1 MHCRMRLFPSTV
13 RLRRRLDKT
22 ISLLTLCPLSDISNP
37 GRLQM
42 DSVTEAAAKLGF
54 TDRYVR
60 FLLKRGELSGRKLG
74 HDWVVLSLDY
84 KRRRKPK
91 RRGKSEAAPGGL
103 RQRTD
108 EVWTE
113 GGF

>member
-1 MHCRMRLFPSTV
+1 MRLFPSTV
-13 RLRRRLDKT
+13 RLRCRLDKT
-22 ISLLTLCPLSDISNP
+22 ISGLLALWPLSDISNP

-42 DSVTEAAAKLGF
+42 HSVAETAAKLGF
-54 TDRYVR
+54 TDRHVR
-60 FLLKRGELSGRKLG
+60 CLLKRGQLSGRKLG
-74 HDWVVLSLDY
+74 HDWVVLGLDY

-91 RRGKSEAAPGGL
+91 RRGESEAAPGGL

-113 GGF
+113 GSF